1 MKFMLEHWIWL
12 SECKIGL
19 HQKALLLRRY
29 QDAETIYG
37 LDESEYVVLG
47 FNEKERT
54 TLREKDLSAAQRIL
68 ENCVNQGIRIL
79 TYQEARY
86 PNRLRQLEQPP
97 VLLYY
102 KGQIPEFD
110 TLPVIAAIGARKMS
124 AHGYEMAKKLGYQ
137 MGRCGLTVI
146 SGIAAGIDAASLEGA
161 LMADAPVAA
170 VLGCGADI
178 VYPAANRR
186 LYADVELE
194 GCLLTEY
201 PPGSRPEGWH
211 FPVRNRLL
219 AGLSVGVLVVEAGAA
234 SGSLITVRHA
244 LEQGKDIFAVPSN
257 ADSPAAA
264 GSNHLLQEGA
274 FCVST
279 GWEVA
284 REYVQLYPDRI
295 HPYQPIQMESPRMQV
310 HSKISQSAGP
320 HKTVS
325 FRHRDWEQLT
335 DAERNVFEQL
345 CLVPIQIDT
354 LIEKTGLLAPQV
366 LSALTMFEIQGLV
379 KRLPGGQFRLNREC
393 ALLVEEDA

>member
-1 MKFMLEHWIWL
+1 MARRQPPDGGSPSFTALRSRGFHTPEGACSLFCMKKFLCGKIKILPHKNKKGLMKFMLEHWIWL

-146 SGIAAGIDAASLEGA
+146 SGIAAGIDAAS
-161 LMADAPVAA
+161 
-170 VLGCGADI
+170 
-178 VYPAANRR
+178 
-186 LYADVELE
+186 
-194 GCLLTEY
+194 
-201 PPGSRPEGWH
+201 
-211 FPVRNRLL
+211 
-219 AGLSVGVLVVEAGAA
+219 
-234 SGSLITVRHA
+234 
-244 LEQGKDIFAVPSN
+244 
-257 ADSPAAA
+257 
-264 GSNHLLQEGA
+264 
-274 FCVST
+274 
-279 GWEVA
+279 
-284 REYVQLYPDRI
+284 
-295 HPYQPIQMESPRMQV
+295 
-310 HSKISQSAGP
+310 
-320 HKTVS
+320 
-325 FRHRDWEQLT
+325 

>member
-1 MKFMLEHWIWL
+1 MLEHWIWL

-244 LEQGKDIFAVPSN
+244 LEQGKDIFAVPSQCRI
-257 ADSPAAA
+257 P
-264 GSNHLLQEGA
+264 LQRQAVIICYRRVRSA
-274 FCVST
+274 FPPVGKLHGNMYSSI
-279 GWEVA
+279 
-284 REYVQLYPDRI
+284 RI
-295 HPYQPIQMESPRMQV
+295 GFIH
-310 HSKISQSAGP
+310 ISQ
-320 HKTVS
+320 
-325 FRHRDWEQLT
+325 FRWNL
-335 DAERNVFEQL
+335 
-345 CLVPIQIDT
+345 
-354 LIEKTGLLAPQV
+354 
-366 LSALTMFEIQGLV
+366 
-379 KRLPGGQFRLNREC
+379 REC
-393 ALLVEEDA
+393 RCTVRYHSQQGRIKRCRFGIVIGNNLRMLNGMCLSNFAWYRSR

>member
-1 MKFMLEHWIWL
+1 
-12 SECKIGL
+12 
-19 HQKALLLRRY
+19 
-29 QDAETIYG
+29 
-37 LDESEYVVLG
+37 
-47 FNEKERT
+47 
-54 TLREKDLSAAQRIL
+54 
-68 ENCVNQGIRIL
+68 
-79 TYQEARY
+79 
-86 PNRLRQLEQPP
+86 
-97 VLLYY
+97 
-102 KGQIPEFD
+102 
-110 TLPVIAAIGARKMS
+110 
-124 AHGYEMAKKLGYQ
+124 
-137 MGRCGLTVI
+137 
-146 SGIAAGIDAASLEGA
+146 
-161 LMADAPVAA
+161 MADAPVAA

>member
-1 MKFMLEHWIWL
+1 
-12 SECKIGL
+12 
-19 HQKALLLRRY
+19 
-29 QDAETIYG
+29 
-37 LDESEYVVLG
+37 
-47 FNEKERT
+47 
-54 TLREKDLSAAQRIL
+54 
-68 ENCVNQGIRIL
+68 
-79 TYQEARY
+79 
-86 PNRLRQLEQPP
+86 
-97 VLLYY
+97 
-102 KGQIPEFD
+102 
-110 TLPVIAAIGARKMS
+110 
-124 AHGYEMAKKLGYQ
+124 
-137 MGRCGLTVI
+137 
-146 SGIAAGIDAASLEGA
+146 
-161 LMADAPVAA
+161 MADALVAA

-295 HPYQPIQMESPRMQV
+295 HPYQPIQMEYPRMQV
-310 HSKISQSAGP
+310 RSKVSQSGP

-354 LIEKTGLLAPQV
+354 LIEKTGLPAPQV

-379 KRLPGGQFRLNREC
+379 KRLPGGQFHLNREC